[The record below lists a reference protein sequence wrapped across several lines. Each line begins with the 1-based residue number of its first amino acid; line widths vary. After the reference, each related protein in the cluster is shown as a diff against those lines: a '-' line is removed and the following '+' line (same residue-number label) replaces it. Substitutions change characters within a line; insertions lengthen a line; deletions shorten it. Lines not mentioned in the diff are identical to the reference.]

1 MTPGMAGIP
10 NEIIEQVAAASDIV
24 EVIGSYFPLKRMG
37 GMFKALC
44 PFHNERTPSFSVNPQ
59 RQIFKCFG
67 CGAGGSVFRFV
78 MDYEHIEFPA
88 AVRKLAEKAGI
99 QIPEAQ
105 MSSEDFARIDL
116 RRRLISLHAV
126 AAEFFH
132 TQLMR
137 GKSAGAAREYLKRRG
152 LSAEVA
158 KSWKIGFAPDSW
170 DGLLRHAESAGYTGE
185 ELAKSGLFSGGEEGA
200 RIFDRFRGRVMFP
213 ICNDTGEVIA
223 FSGRVLFAEQNP
235 AKYVNSPE
243 TALFTKGAVLFGLH
257 KSKRALID
265 RKQAIVC
272 EGQIDLITAFENGVQ
287 NVIAPQ
293 GTAFTD
299 RQARIL
305 KRYVDEVVLCFDSD
319 AAGEKAAERSLPQ
332 LLAEGLQ
339 VRVAQMPPGEDP
351 DSLIQKHGGE
361 AFAAQIAQARD
372 FFEYQ
377 LDVLTQRPDANTSA
391 GVTRAAEKMSG
402 YIRML
407 KDGFQ
412 REAVLHS
419 VADRLKIDN
428 ERMEQLVRGKY
439 SQAVHAEKAV
449 ELPPQFQTR
458 GEKTIGRMYLAIAER
473 KLQAEKARAENAALN
488 PNPVEPILFSQG
500 QQWLILLALRHPVSR
515 MWLQAQGWG
524 RVLDDATLASA
535 LLAKVLGGDFRPED
549 VASVNAFTSTL
560 TAQEE
565 AALAPI
571 SGRAIPDDAKVIAE
585 DCWHE
590 LERRDITKR
599 RQAADARLR
608 TLGLSIDEQTRLH
621 EQVIAL
627 HQEAAR
633 LPAPRPPKLG

>member
-1 MTPGMAGIP
+1 MAGIIP
-10 NEIIEQVAAASDIV
+10 NEIIEQVAAANDIV

-37 GMFKALC
+37 SMFKALC
-44 PFHNERTPSFSVNPQ
+44 PFHQERSPSFSVNPQ

-99 QIPEAQ
+99 QIPESQ
-105 MSSEDFARIDL
+105 MSQGDYERLDL
-116 RRRLISLHAV
+116 RRRLLGLHAE
-126 AAEFFH
+126 AADFFH

-137 GKSAGAAREYLKRRG
+137 GKSADSAREYLKKRG
-152 LSAEVA
+152 LSADVA

-170 DGLLRHAESAGYTGE
+170 DGLLQHAEAAGYSRD
-185 ELAKSGLFSGGEEGA
+185 ELTQSGLFSGGEDNG

-223 FSGRVLFAEQNP
+223 FSGRVLFAEQSP

-243 TALFTKGAVLFGLH
+243 TPLFTKGAVLFGLH
-257 KSKRALID
+257 KAKRALIEK
-265 RKQAIVC
+265 KQAIVC

-332 LLAEGLQ
+332 LLNESLLIRIAE
-339 VRVAQMPPGEDP
+339 MPPGEDP
-351 DSLIQKHGGE
+351 DSLIQKQGGE
-361 AFAAQIAQARD
+361 AFAAQIAKSRD
-372 FFEYQ
+372 FFDFQIERQ
-377 LDVLTQRPDANTSA
+377 ARMPDFNTPRGKVTAARKLAEFISLIPDAVA
-391 GVTRAAEKMSG
+391 
-402 YIRML
+402 
-407 KDGFQ
+407 
-412 REAVLHS
+412 REAV
-419 VADRLKIDN
+419 IN
-428 ERMEQLVRGKY
+428 
-439 SQAVHAEKAV
+439 
-449 ELPPQFQTR
+449 
-458 GEKTIGRMYLAIAER
+458 
-473 KLQAEKARAENAALN
+473 NAATRLEIGT
-488 PNPVEPILFSQG
+488 PELRAMLGKKPVFSHHDEDAALDARPSEPIILDEAR
-500 QQWLILLALRHPVSR
+500 QWLLLLALHHPVSR
-515 MWLQAQGWG
+515 MWLQAQGWE
-524 RVLDDATLASA
+524 RVLDDATPGSA
-535 LLAKVLGGDFRPED
+535 LLAKVLAADFRAD
-549 VASVNAFTSTL
+549 DMASVNSFTATL
-560 TAQEE
+560 TAGEE

-571 SGRAIPDDAKVIAE
+571 LSRPLPEEAKVIAE

-599 RQAADARLR
+599 RQAIEARIR
-608 TLGLSIDEQTRLH
+608 TPGLSVDEQTRLH
-621 EQVIAL
+621 LQIIEI

-633 LPAPRPPKLG
+633 LPASRPPKLAM

>member
-1 MTPGMAGIP
+1 MAGIIP
-10 NEIIEQVAAASDIV
+10 NEIIEQVAAANDIV

-37 GMFKALC
+37 SMFKALC
-44 PFHNERTPSFSVNPQ
+44 PFHQERSPSFSVNPQ

-99 QIPEAQ
+99 QIPESQ
-105 MSSEDFARIDL
+105 MSQGDYERLDL
-116 RRRLISLHAV
+116 RRRLLGLHAE
-126 AAEFFH
+126 AADFFH

-137 GKSAGAAREYLKRRG
+137 GKSAHGAREYLKKRG
-152 LSAEVA
+152 LSADVA

-170 DGLLRHAESAGYTGE
+170 DGLLQHAEAAGYSRD
-185 ELAKSGLFSGGEEGA
+185 ELTQSGLFSVGEDNG

-223 FSGRVLFAEQNP
+223 FSGRVLFAEQSP

-243 TALFTKGAVLFGLH
+243 TPLFTKGAVLFGLH
-257 KSKRALID
+257 KAKRALIEK
-265 RKQAIVC
+265 KQAIVC

-332 LLAEGLQ
+332 LLNESLLIRIAE
-339 VRVAQMPPGEDP
+339 MPPGEDP
-351 DSLIQKHGGE
+351 DSLIQKQGGE
-361 AFAAQIAQARD
+361 AFAAQIAKSRD
-372 FFEYQ
+372 FFDFQIERQ
-377 LDVLTQRPDANTSA
+377 ARKPEFATPRGKVTAARKLAEFITLIPDA
-391 GVTRAAEKMSG
+391 VT
-402 YIRML
+402 
-407 KDGFQ
+407 
-412 REAVLHS
+412 REAV
-419 VADRLKIDN
+419 VN
-428 ERMEQLVRGKY
+428 
-439 SQAVHAEKAV
+439 
-449 ELPPQFQTR
+449 
-458 GEKTIGRMYLAIAER
+458 
-473 KLQAEKARAENAALN
+473 NAATRLEIGT
-488 PNPVEPILFSQG
+488 PELRAMLGKKPVFSHPDEDATLDARLSEPIILDEAR
-500 QQWLILLALRHPVSR
+500 QWLLLLALHHPVSR
-515 MWLQAQGWG
+515 MWLQAQGWE
-524 RVLDDATLASA
+524 RVLDDGTPGSA
-535 LLAKVLGGDFRPED
+535 LLAKVLAADFRAD
-549 VASVNAFTSTL
+549 DMASVNSFTATL
-560 TAQEE
+560 TAGEE

-571 SGRAIPDDAKVIAE
+571 LSRPLPEEAKVIAE

-599 RQAADARLR
+599 RQAIEARIR
-608 TLGLSIDEQTRLH
+608 TPGLSVDEQTRLH
-621 EQVIAL
+621 LQIIEI

-633 LPAPRPPKLG
+633 LPASRPPKLAM